1 MLQIFCAVNFGTCP
15 TILTG
20 SNSLKKN
27 QKKKPFNFLLKLFFQ
42 RSNTNCTSY
51 LIKIMDLRRLGLW
64 SE

>member
-15 TILTG
+15 TSLTG
-20 SNSLKKN
+20 SNSLKK
-27 QKKKPFNFLLKLFFQ
+27 KKKFNFLLKLFFQ